1 MAAVP
6 VPLSRVCRLPML
18 WMILGLCLTLYG
30 SICLVF
36 FVTQRSFIY
45 FPQPGRNREIA
56 RITLATAAGQI
67 ELAARPTDS
76 PQALL
81 YFGGNAE
88 DVTLTLPELAAAFP
102 GRAIYLMQ
110 YRGYG
115 GSTGQPT
122 ERGLREDAALA
133 AAFIRERHP
142 QLLLIGRSLGSSLAL
157 GLAADQPPEHLVLI
171 TPFDSILAI
180 ATRIAPWLPMTWL
193 LQDRWES
200 VRDAPRVNCPTL
212 ILAATDDEIVPAGNT
227 ARLLQAFPEPGPTV
241 AMIEGTDH
249 NSISAAAAF
258 WQVLHQFVATH
269 QPSVADQ
276 SP

>member
-1 MAAVP
+1 
-6 VPLSRVCRLPML
+6 ML

-45 FPQPGRNREIA
+45 FPQPSRNRNID
-56 RITLATAAGQI
+56 RLTLATAAGQI
-67 ELAARPTDS
+67 ELAARPTDC

-88 DVTLTLPELAAAFP
+88 DVTLTLPELGAAFP

-122 ERGLREDAALA
+122 ERGLRDDAALA

-142 QLLLIGRSLGSSLAL
+142 HLLLIGRSLGSSLAI
-157 GLAADQPPEHLVLI
+157 GLAADHPPEHLVLI

-180 ATRIAPWLPMTWL
+180 ATQIAPWLPMNWL
-193 LQDRWES
+193 LHDRWES
-200 VRDAPRVNCPTL
+200 VQDAPRVNCPTL
-212 ILAATDDEIVPAGNT
+212 ILAASDDEIVPAANT
-227 ARLLQAFPEPGPTV
+227 TRLLEAFPERGPTLTV
-241 AMIEGTDH
+241 IEGTDH
-249 NSISAAAAF
+249 NTISAASAF
-258 WQVLHQFVATH
+258 WQVLQQFVAAH
-269 QPSVADQ
+269 QPGVANQ